1 MSLTHSGINRL
12 HGHILPKQMYRSALL
27 RKRSMRRS
35 LPHPK
40 NECQRSVKDFWH
52 CVMKHPVGCAVT
64 VRHHRTIGRLSMEQW
79 WWQHFYYVLTMSVNR
94 ASMTFGLVSWKI
106 LGLCGD
112 IEPSSDYRLPF
123 WAKTVATTSHLCPK
137 NERQWSVNDLWLC
150 IMENPRALRQH

>member
-1 MSLTHSGINRL
+1 MSIWFVEFNYWVYKGCFDVIHVSVNRVWPILSLTHSAINRL
-12 HGHILPKQMYRSALL
+12 HCHILPKQMYRSALL

-35 LPHPK
+35 LPHPN
-40 NECQRSVKDFWH
+40 NECQRSVNDFWH

-64 VRHHRTIGRLSMEQW
+64 VRHHRTIGRVSMEQW

-112 IEPSSDYRLPF
+112 IEP
-123 WAKTVATTSHLCPK
+123 
-137 NERQWSVNDLWLC
+137 
-150 IMENPRALRQH
+150 